1 MSVMFL
7 GPLSRWRRDRMR
19 GVARRVAGP
28 AVVAGL
34 VFLALAALAWG
45 RIGIL
50 PFLGLV
56 IALAVAVGSVAPLW
70 RRNLRR
76 TPLFTWGMVIAHLG
90 CAVSLAGMACDSA
103 FTVEKLV
110 AARPGDTVETAGWTL
125 RFKQILPMA
134 GDNWTALQADMEA
147 SRDGGE
153 PVLIHPQ
160 SRFFASPPT
169 TTTEAALLTR
179 WRSEEHTSELQSL
192 MRISYPVFCL

>member
-1 MSVMFL
+1 MIVMVL
-7 GPLSRWRRDRMR
+7 GPLTRRRRDRMR
-19 GVARRVAGP
+19 EVARRVAVP

-110 AARPGDTVETAGWTL
+110 AARPGATVATAGWKL
-125 RFKQILPMA
+125 GRESCRESGCQY
-134 GDNWTALQADMEA
+134 G
-147 SRDGGE
+147 
-153 PVLIHPQ
+153 
-160 SRFFASPPT
+160 
-169 TTTEAALLTR
+169 
-179 WRSEEHTSELQSL
+179 
-192 MRISYPVFCL
+192 